1 MILEWVAI
9 LVGGALGGMARFGL
23 ADAVGRRLGG
33 HFPWGILLV
42 NASGALLIGIAAAA
56 VMTATEHHPA
66 IRLAWQ
72 FGAVGF
78 LGSYTTVSSFSLQTL
93 AMMHDRK
100 WKSAAANTLLS
111 LVLCLGGAAAGLWLG
126 LRLVGSST

>member
-1 MILEWVAI
+1 MDLVAI

-23 ADAVGRRLGG
+23 ADAVGRRIGG
-33 HFPWGILLV
+33 HFPWGMLLV
-42 NASGALLIGIAAAA
+42 NASGTLLIGVAAA
-56 VMTATEHHPA
+56 VAMTATEHHPSMHV
-66 IRLAWQ
+66 AWQ
-72 FGAVGF
+72 LGAVGF

-93 AMMHDRK
+93 AMMHDRQ

-126 LRLVGSST
+126 GHLIGSGA